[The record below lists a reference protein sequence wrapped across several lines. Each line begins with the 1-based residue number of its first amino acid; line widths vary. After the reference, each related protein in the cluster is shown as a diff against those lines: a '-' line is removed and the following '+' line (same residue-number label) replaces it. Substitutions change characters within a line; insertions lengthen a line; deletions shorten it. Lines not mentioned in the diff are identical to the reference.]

1 MTEWRAS
8 SPRRL
13 LSNTVLLAPRARRAA
28 RAERRSRRPR
38 PLVTQCYLAL
48 GRSREVD
55 AVVGQEL
62 SPAGPL
68 GVEHRVH
75 RLAHRLAGIDPD
87 LGMDQE
93 LEPFE
98 PPGPKL
104 VVRAAVPPVLV
115 RIGPVVVG
123 IEVRRVREVD
133 GAGDGPR
140 AVVWGRGVP
149 GDDGV
154 EPVVELE
161 RRPDGMQ
168 A

>member
-1 MTEWRAS
+1 MREWRAS

-28 RAERRSRRPR
+28 GAEPRFRPPR
-38 PLVTQCYLAL
+38 PLVTQCYLAF

-55 AVVGQEL
+55 AVVCQEL
-62 SPAGPL
+62 SAAGAL

-75 RLAHRLAGIDPD
+75 RLAHRPARIDPD

-98 PPGPKL
+98 PSGPKV

-115 RIGPVVVG
+115 RIG
-123 IEVRRVREVD
+123 
-133 GAGDGPR
+133 
-140 AVVWGRGVP
+140 
-149 GDDGV
+149 
-154 EPVVELE
+154 
-161 RRPDGMQ
+161 
-168 A
+168 